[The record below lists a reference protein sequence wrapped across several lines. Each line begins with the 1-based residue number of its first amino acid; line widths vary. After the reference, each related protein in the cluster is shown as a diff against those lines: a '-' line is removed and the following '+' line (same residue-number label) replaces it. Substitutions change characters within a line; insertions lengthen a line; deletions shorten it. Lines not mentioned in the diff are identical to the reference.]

1 VGGGVVG
8 GTVVGGAVVGGA
20 VVGGAVVGGLVVE
33 GLDAWA
39 WAVATIV
46 LTMGFDHLLGRTRA
60 VATPPTMTFRTC
72 LRS

>member
-1 VGGGVVG
+1 VVGGGAVVTG
-8 GTVVGGAVVGGA
+8 TVVSGGAVVAGTVVGGA
-20 VVGGAVVGGLVVE
+20 VVE

-39 WAVATIV
+39 WAGARIV
-46 LTMGFDHLLGRTRA
+46 LTIGFDHLLGRTRA